1 MYASFLILSLF
12 ICIIIFCFFF
22 SSTSFGSRGKIQNPK
37 QRKGETS
44 PTSEELTSLVG
55 VGTSPA
61 ASDKPPDT
69 VRSSI
74 EAPAPDLQLP
84 GDSHPSPRNHPPGRA
99 FNSYTPYNLVG
110 GASVT
115 ATSTSGSTAAQDDG
129 AGKAA
134 DVTKSSDVRKMSAAA
149 GRATSPLPELPT
161 EARGGSAVTSE
172 PPEEMYVNADAHIY
186 EGVRHEAPIYENRN
200 VGMYESL
207 GASKE
212 TGK

>member
-1 MYASFLILSLF
+1 MYDYLLLL
-12 ICIIIFCFFF
+12 FFF
-22 SSTSFGSRGKIQNPK
+22 FFGSRGKIQSPK

-44 PTSEELTSLVG
+44 PGSEELTSLVG

-115 ATSTSGSTAAQDDG
+115 ATSANGSTAAQDDG

-161 EARGGSAVTSE
+161 EAGRGSAVTSE

-200 VGMYESL
+200 VGVYESL

>member
-1 MYASFLILSLF
+1 MIS
-12 ICIIIFCFFF
+12 FFF
-22 SSTSFGSRGKIQNPK
+22 LVYIYIYLFFFFLFGSRGKIQNPK

-44 PTSEELTSLVG
+44 PASEELTSLVG

-74 EAPAPDLQLP
+74 EAAAPDLQLP
-84 GDSHPSPRNHPPGRA
+84 EDSHPSPRNHPPGRA

-110 GASVT
+110 GATVT
-115 ATSTSGSTAAQDDG
+115 ATSASGSTAAQDDD
-129 AGKAA
+129 ASKVA
-134 DVTKSSDVRKMSAAA
+134 DVTKSSDARKMSTAA

-161 EARGGSAVTSE
+161 EAGRGSAVTSE

-200 VGMYESL
+200 VGVYESL